1 MSTSTSPAS
10 RTAFGQA
17 LFDGLSGLPGSQRMS
32 AEQLEVIYALAYA
45 HVAQGQYAQALPLF
59 AFLSQYGPTRKHYL
73 SGLALCLQM
82 QARYDEAVRIY
93 SLVGTLFPVSPEAT
107 LRVAECQLAQAQA
120 DDARVSLELVLA
132 AAAEDPAHA
141 DLAPRARML
150 LAALGREAHA

>member
-1 MSTSTSPAS
+1 MTTSTSPVS

-17 LFDGLSGLPGSQRMS
+17 LFDGLDSLPGSQRLS

-82 QARYDEAVRIY
+82 QARYDEAIRIY
-93 SLVGTLFPVSPEAT
+93 SLVGTLFPVAPEAT
-107 LRVAECQLAQAQA
+107 LRVAECQLALAHA
-120 DDARVSLELVLA
+120 DEARQSLEQVLA
-132 AAAEDPAHA
+132 AASEDPAHA
-141 DLAPRARML
+141 GLAPRAQML

>member
-1 MSTSTSPAS
+1 MSTSTSTAS

-17 LFDGLSGLPGSQRMS
+17 LFDGLTSLPGSQRLS
-32 AEQLEVIYALAYA
+32 AEQLEVIYALAYS

-82 QARYDEAVRIY
+82 QARYDEAIRIY

-107 LRVAECQLAQAQA
+107 LRVAECQLALAQT
-120 DDARVSLELVLA
+120 DEARVSLELVLA
-132 AAAEDPAHA
+132 AASEDAVHA
-141 DLAPRARML
+141 DLAPRAQML